1 MGLNHHHHSAP
12 NAMKRI
18 LLQWI
23 ASLICLALFS
33 SSCTTPRLKIFEKS
47 RFQMGTIVELTV
59 VSSSEE
65 KAEEAM
71 AAGFAEIKRL
81 EQLMSVYQETSE
93 FSKINQM
100 AGIQEVSVSPEV
112 YDLIQK
118 GLEAGR
124 LTEGGFNLAIGPAVK
139 LWGVTESQHVPAPEE
154 LNQIRPLVNLDKV
167 ILNPQNHSVFL
178 KDKGMKLDSGGIGKG
193 DAADRVEKVLN
204 QHGIEAGIVAMAGD
218 VKAFGA
224 KPDGHPW
231 RVGIKHPRQPG
242 RVLATIDLAN
252 QAISTSGDY
261 ERFFIKDGIR
271 YHHLLDPRTLQPA
284 RGCQSVSIIAPEG
297 TMSDALST
305 GIFIMGPE
313 KGMALIEKL
322 PQIAGV
328 IVDQNGKILI
338 SSNLKNKILIP

>member
-1 MGLNHHHHSAP
+1 MRLNHHHNSAP
-12 NAMKRI
+12 DAMKRI

-33 SSCTTPRLKIFEKS
+33 SSCTPRLKIFDRS
-47 RFQMGTIVELTV
+47 RYQMGTIVELTV
-59 VSSSEE
+59 VSSSEK

-71 AAGFAEIKRL
+71 TAGFAEIKRL

-112 YDLIQK
+112 YDIIQK
-118 GLEAGR
+118 GLETGR

-139 LWGVTESQHVPAPEE
+139 LWGVTESQHVPTPEE
-154 LNQIRPLVNLDKV
+154 LNQIRPLVNLDKI
-167 ILNPQNHSVFL
+167 ILNPQIHSVFL
-178 KDKGMKLDSGGIGKG
+178 KDKGMKIDSGGIGKG
-193 DAADRVEKVLN
+193 YAADRVEKVLKR
-204 QHGIEAGIVAMAGD
+204 HGIEAGMVAMAGD
-218 VKAFGA
+218 VKVFGI
-224 KPDGHPW
+224 KPNGLPW

-242 RVLATIDLAN
+242 KVLATIDLSN

-271 YHHLLDPRTLQPA
+271 YHHLLDPKTLQPA
-284 RGCQSVSIIAPEG
+284 RGCQSVSIIAGDG

-322 PQIAGV
+322 PHIGGV